1 MDDKNNNKGYK
12 LEEAIIKKDA
22 DKSYEELLAESTND
36 WTVED
41 TMALYPELTRE
52 EAEEAWRMGW

>member
-1 MDDKNNNKGYK
+1 MEDKNNNQ
-12 LEEAIIKKDA
+12 IPIKKEA

-41 TMALYPELTRE
+41 LMELCPSLTRE
-52 EAEEAWRMGW
+52 EAEIAWRMGW